1 MPSKLRHLIL
11 GRIDFL
17 VFPALHFSKRACCG
31 WAMVFVLLFYSASSA
46 YAELPVDVPSLSVT
60 IVQSEDSGS
69 YSEFSNALRKI
80 LGNMGLTHEEIDVSR
95 PIPNSE
101 LVIGVGMKAAAVVAA
116 SHAPAV
122 LNVLIPKA
130 GYEKLLRDFP
140 LRAGSH
146 TFSAIFM
153 DQPVYRQVRLITAM
167 LHGKRNVGLLY
178 SSPPEELSQLRKE
191 LSEHGL
197 NLHEQV
203 VDPALSLAEPLQDVL
218 HGSEVLLAL
227 PDAAVYNSSTIRNV
241 LLATYRSGVPLV
253 GFSPGYVKAGALCAV
268 FSTPAQIAAQAA
280 SLIKQFDE
288 NHVLPSAQYP
298 LGFEV
303 LVNDQV
309 ARSLGLPI
317 KGAAELHDLMS
328 ADDRRMP

>member
-11 GRIDFL
+11 GRIGFL
-17 VFPALHFSKRACCG
+17 AIPVLHFSNRVCCG
-31 WAMVFVLLFYSASSA
+31 WTAVFALLFCSTNSA
-46 YAELPVDVPSLSVT
+46 YAEPPVDIPSLSVT

-69 YSEFSNALRKI
+69 YIEFSNALRNI
-80 LGNMGLTHEEIDVSR
+80 LGDMGLAHEEIDVSR
-95 PIPNSE
+95 PIPNSG

-153 DQPVYRQVRLITAM
+153 DQPVHRQVHLITAI
-167 LHGKRNVGLLY
+167 LPGKRNVGLLY
-178 SSPPEELSQLRKE
+178 SSPPEELAQLRKD

-197 NLHEQV
+197 NLHEQA
-203 VDPALSLAEPLQDVL
+203 VDPALPLADPLQDVL
-218 HGSEVLLAL
+218 HSSEVLLAL
-227 PDAAVYNSSTIRNV
+227 PDAVVYNSSTIRNV
-241 LLATYRSGVPLV
+241 LLATYRSSVPLV
-253 GFSPGYVKAGALCAV
+253 GFSPGFVKAGALCAV
-268 FSTPAQIAAQAA
+268 FSTPAQIATQAA
-280 SLIKQFDE
+280 SLIQQFDD

-303 LVNDQV
+303 LVNEQV

-317 KGAAELHDLMS
+317 KGASALHDLMS
-328 ADDRRMP
+328 ADDRRGP